1 MFSDII
7 GNDKLK
13 KELIHSVEINKTSH
27 SYLFIGTEGIGK
39 KLIAEEFAKML
50 LEEEKVAVIPGAA
63 FGLENFI
70 RLSYATSM
78 EVIEEGLDRI
88 KSFLGKLK

>member
-13 KELIHSVEINKTSH
+13 KELIHSVETNKTSH

-39 KLIAEEFAKML
+39 KLIAEEFAKMFISCKQIQKIVQIFL
-50 LEEEKVAVIPGAA
+50 L
-63 FGLENFI
+63 
-70 RLSYATSM
+70 
-78 EVIEEGLDRI
+78 
-88 KSFLGKLK
+88 

>member
-1 MFSDII
+1 
-7 GNDKLK
+7 
-13 KELIHSVEINKTSH
+13 
-27 SYLFIGTEGIGK
+27 
-39 KLIAEEFAKML
+39 ML

-78 EVIEEGLDRI
+78 EVIEGGLDRI